1 MGVECRFSF
10 EGGGGGGGGGG
21 WANYLLV
28 VPMGWGIY
36 LGE

>member
-10 EGGGGGGGGGG
+10 EGGGGGGG

>member
-1 MGVECRFSF
+1 MGVECRFSY
-10 EGGGGGGGGGG
+10 EGGGGGGG
-21 WANYLLV
+21 WANYYLLV